1 MAEFSDM
8 DKTKLIV
15 VAGPTAS
22 GKTALAVQIAKAV
35 GGSVICADSM
45 QVYKGMSI
53 ATAAPAKQEMQGVPH
68 MLNEFLERSVSF
80 SVSDFCDA
88 AKDAVSQITAAGSVP
103 VIAGGTGLFIDSFV
117 DNISFSSA
125 NPDEE
130 LRARLSALDEDELYS
145 PQRRKK
151 LIKTIKSALCALL
164 KYIIPRGKQKPS
176 RICFQGKARL
186 MKRCI
191 LLSASKIGIC
201 FIPA

>member
-1 MAEFSDM
+1 M

-88 AKDAVSQITAAGSVP
+88 AKDAVEINELLEIDRYAIANMAALQKDILAHFDAFES
-103 VIAGGTGLFIDSFV
+103 DK
-117 DNISFSSA
+117 DH
-125 NPDEE
+125 
-130 LRARLSALDEDELYS
+130 LRADGQFFVSRGWGS
-145 PQRRKK
+145 P
-151 LIKTIKSALCALL
+151 
-164 KYIIPRGKQKPS
+164 Y
-176 RICFQGKARL
+176 
-186 MKRCI
+186 
-191 LLSASKIGIC
+191 
-201 FIPA
+201 

>member
-1 MAEFSDM
+1 M

-88 AKDAVSQITAAGSVP
+88 AKDAVRKS
-103 VIAGGTGLFIDSFV
+103 
-117 DNISFSSA
+117 
-125 NPDEE
+125 
-130 LRARLSALDEDELYS
+130 
-145 PQRRKK
+145 RRQ
-151 LIKTIKSALCALL
+151 APC
-164 KYIIPRGKQKPS
+164 
-176 RICFQGKARL
+176 
-186 MKRCI
+186 
-191 LLSASKIGIC
+191 LLS
-201 FIPA
+201 PAERGCL

>member
-68 MLNEFLERSVSF
+68 MLNEFLERLGF
-80 SVSDFCDA
+80 FFRFG
-88 AKDAVSQITAAGSVP
+88 I
-103 VIAGGTGLFIDSFV
+103 FV
-117 DNISFSSA
+117 ERQKMRFRKS
-125 NPDEE
+125 
-130 LRARLSALDEDELYS
+130 
-145 PQRRKK
+145 RRQ
-151 LIKTIKSALCALL
+151 APC
-164 KYIIPRGKQKPS
+164 
-176 RICFQGKARL
+176 
-186 MKRCI
+186 
-191 LLSASKIGIC
+191 LLS
-201 FIPA
+201 PAERGCL

>member
-1 MAEFSDM
+1 M

-80 SVSDFCDA
+80 PFR
-88 AKDAVSQITAAGSVP
+88 I
-103 VIAGGTGLFIDSFV
+103 FV
-117 DNISFSSA
+117 MRQKMRFRKS
-125 NPDEE
+125 
-130 LRARLSALDEDELYS
+130 
-145 PQRRKK
+145 RRQ
-151 LIKTIKSALCALL
+151 APC
-164 KYIIPRGKQKPS
+164 
-176 RICFQGKARL
+176 
-186 MKRCI
+186 
-191 LLSASKIGIC
+191 LLS
-201 FIPA
+201 PAERGCL